1 MRFVL
6 CSKQGIKIEGVVLN
20 RVYIL
25 GFFCPKHGQG
35 FKPSQRLNYIPP
47 PPHTRGSRTA
57 NVAQDVHIKCCSVY
71 LATLGAGVASSG
83 QAIRQF
89 RNEQETGPEL
99 TFAKTS
105 GTVTMG
111 QGGGGEG
118 IWPNGCPCSLL
129 LFSNPDFK
137 PFLIYLSG
145 VSPSDSFDEAL
156 ADMIHDGVYDLRN
169 DLSKGHHEK
178 DEAKKV

>member
-1 MRFVL
+1 MVKVSNPL
-6 CSKQGIKIEGVVLN
+6 SGSTI
-20 RVYIL
+20 
-25 GFFCPKHGQG
+25 
-35 FKPSQRLNYIPP
+35 SPP
-47 PPHTRGSRTA
+47 PPTRGSRTA

-111 QGGGGEG
+111 QGGGGG
-118 IWPNGCPCSLL
+118 GRGFGQTAVLARCSCFQILI
-129 LFSNPDFK
+129 SNHF
-137 PFLIYLSG
+137 
-145 VSPSDSFDEAL
+145 
-156 ADMIHDGVYDLRN
+156 
-169 DLSKGHHEK
+169 
-178 DEAKKV
+178 

>member
-47 PPHTRGSRTA
+47 PPTRGSRTA

-111 QGGGGEG
+111 QGVGGGG
-118 IWPNGCPCSLL
+118 WDLAKRLSLL
-129 LFSNPDFK
+129 VALVFK
-137 PFLIYLSG
+137 S
-145 VSPSDSFDEAL
+145 
-156 ADMIHDGVYDLRN
+156 
-169 DLSKGHHEK
+169 
-178 DEAKKV
+178 